1 MKYGFI
7 GVFKILVCMSKKQY
21 LYIEPFVYL
30 SLTNDSLLLFNT
42 LTNKSEVFEELSI
55 VNFFAKAISNNLYI
69 NDIEWDIY
77 QNRKD
82 WIDFISWLRNS
93 FSGDLLSIEETPP
106 IISKPNLDEF
116 NIEYIELS
124 KIINLEIYLASDC
137 KHHCCGCGKYNYQF
151 LFCKKNSFLKCV
163 DEKSIFVYIEK
174 ISIDRI
180 SSISLVG
187 GNIWEYVTGLDFI
200 NKLALLD
207 CEITFYVNIRNLI
220 GMDLSLMHIS
230 TCKLN
235 ILIDESLEFDIV
247 KSFDLEIKKTGIDYT
262 YSIVVKELSN
272 IIENE
277 LFNKSIFLPFYDG
290 NDLFFYDYVFL
301 NKSNILNSDLSMREI
316 YNKTHVNTCFMGKLI
331 IDYDGSLY
339 TSFNRKKIGNINQ
352 DDMHLIFNKL
362 FDKKALWRLS
372 RKDVPIC
379 KDCLYKYICP
389 SISNYELVMNRFDL
403 CNVHSCNKKSVQ

>member
-93 FSGDLLSIEETPP
+93 FSGDLLSIEGTPP

-163 DEKSIFVYIEK
+163 DKKSIFVYIEK

-187 GNIWEYVTGLDFI
+187 GNIWEYVTDLDFI

-235 ILIDESLEFDIV
+235 ILIDESLDFDIV

-290 NDLFFYDYVFL
+290 NDLFFHDYVFL

-316 YNKTHVNTCFMGKLI
+316 YNKIHVNTCFMGKLI

-379 KDCLYKYICP
+379 
-389 SISNYELVMNRFDL
+389 
-403 CNVHSCNKKSVQ
+403 

>member
-93 FSGDLLSIEETPP
+93 FSGDLLSIEGTPP

-163 DEKSIFVYIEK
+163 DKKSIFVYIEK

-187 GNIWEYVTGLDFI
+187 GNIWEYVTDLDFI

-235 ILIDESLEFDIV
+235 ILIDESLDFDIV

-262 YSIVVKELSN
+262 YSIVVKE
-272 IIENE
+272 
-277 LFNKSIFLPFYDG
+277 
-290 NDLFFYDYVFL
+290 
-301 NKSNILNSDLSMREI
+301 
-316 YNKTHVNTCFMGKLI
+316 
-331 IDYDGSLY
+331 
-339 TSFNRKKIGNINQ
+339 
-352 DDMHLIFNKL
+352 
-362 FDKKALWRLS
+362 
-372 RKDVPIC
+372 
-379 KDCLYKYICP
+379 
-389 SISNYELVMNRFDL
+389 
-403 CNVHSCNKKSVQ
+403 